1 MKKNKTLLGVALLI
15 AVLMLGVGYALQS
28 RPLSLTGTATANPTD
43 ANFIVEFSSASANHA
58 SDTAEIDA
66 ADKTKAT
73 FTVTSLTEVGQTAV
87 GTFKIKNM
95 SNAGINANIT
105 AGQIAET
112 DDGNYFE
119 VTSDLTGN
127 TNVAING
134 EATYTVTVKLIK
146 APVDAAATGT
156 FTVGFT
162 AQAVAA
168 AN

>member
-15 AVLMLGVGYALQS
+15 AVLMLGVGYALES
-28 RPLSLTGTATANPTD
+28 RQLSLTGTATANPTD
-43 ANFIVEFSSASANHA
+43 ANFIVEFSSATANNT
-58 SDTAEIDA
+58 SDTA
-66 ADKTKAT
+66 T
-73 FTVTSLTEVGQTAV
+73 FTGTSATYTVNSLTEVGQTAV
-87 GTFKIKNM
+87 ETFKIKNM
-95 SNAGINANIT
+95 SKAGINANIT
-105 AGQIAET
+105 AGQIAKT

-162 AQAVAA
+162 AEAVAA

>member
-15 AVLMLGVGYALQS
+15 AVLMLGVGYALES
-28 RPLSLTGTATANPTD
+28 RQLSLTGTATANPTD
-43 ANFIVEFSSASANHA
+43 ANFIVEFSSAEANNA
-58 SDTAEIDA
+58 SDTA
-66 ADKTKAT
+66 T
-73 FTVTSLTEVGQTAV
+73 FTGTSATYTVNSLTEVGQTAV
-87 GTFKIKNM
+87 VTFKIKNM
-95 SNAGINANIT
+95 SKAGINANIT
-105 AGQIAET
+105 AGEIAKT
-112 DDGNYFE
+112 DNGNYFE
-119 VTSDLTGN
+119 VTSDLKDN

-162 AQAVAA
+162 AEAVAA

>member
-28 RPLSLTGTATANPTD
+28 RQLSLTGTATANPTD
-43 ANFIVEFSSASANHA
+43 ANFIVEFSSAEANNT
-58 SDTAEIDA
+58 SDI
-66 ADKTKAT
+66 AT
-73 FTVTSLTEVGQTAV
+73 FTGTSATYTVNSLTEVGQTAV
-87 GTFKIKNM
+87 GTFKIKNK

-119 VTSDLTGN
+119 VTSAIEDN
-127 TNVAING
+127 TNVAVNG

-146 APVDAAATGT
+146 APVDEAATGT